1 MEKYHISKFNTFYC
15 IGLSY
20 EKADAEVRGKFS
32 LDENNK
38 RALLS
43 KAAEEGFDSMLL
55 ISTCNRTEIYGFAQ
69 HPFQLIKLLCD
80 FSNGTIDE
88 FQKVAS
94 VYKNNDAINH
104 MFRVG
109 TGLDSQILGDF
120 EIIGQL
126 KKGFILSREY
136 NLVSA
141 FMERLM
147 NAVIQTSKRIKR
159 ETELSTGATSVAFAS
174 VQYILN
180 TVENI
185 SKKNMLL
192 FGTGKIGRNTCENLT
207 KHTNG
212 TNITLINRTRD
223 KAELVADKCNV
234 TVKDHADLSDE
245 IAKADVLIVATGA
258 QQPTVTKELIRADK
272 DLLILDLSI
281 PKNVSEDVMQ
291 LPNVTLVHLDHLS
304 KITDETI
311 ERRRAQVPLAES
323 IIEEIKHE
331 FTNWLEE
338 RKFAPTIKALK
349 QRLEAI
355 KAEEIDYQRKKV
367 VNFNEE
373 QAMLLSN
380 RIIQKITKH
389 FANHLK
395 ESNTSTE
402 ESIEFI
408 SKVFQLEETINE

>member
-1 MEKYHISKFNTFYC
+1 
-15 IGLSY
+15 
-20 EKADAEVRGKFS
+20 
-32 LDENNK
+32 
-38 RALLS
+38 
-43 KAAEEGFDSMLL
+43 
-55 ISTCNRTEIYGFAQ
+55 
-69 HPFQLIKLLCD
+69 
-80 FSNGTIDE
+80 
-88 FQKVAS
+88 
-94 VYKNNDAINH
+94 
-104 MFRVG
+104 
-109 TGLDSQILGDF
+109 
-120 EIIGQL
+120 
-126 KKGFILSREY
+126 
-136 NLVSA
+136 
-141 FMERLM
+141 
-147 NAVIQTSKRIKR
+147 
-159 ETELSTGATSVAFAS
+159 
-174 VQYILN
+174 
-180 TVENI
+180 ENI

-234 TVKDHADLSDE
+234 IVKDHADLSDE

-258 QQPTVTKELIRADK
+258 QQPTVTKELIRSDK

>member
-104 MFRVG
+104 IFRVG

-136 NLVSA
+136 NLVS
-141 FMERLM
+141 
-147 NAVIQTSKRIKR
+147 
-159 ETELSTGATSVAFAS
+159 
-174 VQYILN
+174 
-180 TVENI
+180 
-185 SKKNMLL
+185 
-192 FGTGKIGRNTCENLT
+192 
-207 KHTNG
+207 
-212 TNITLINRTRD
+212 
-223 KAELVADKCNV
+223 
-234 TVKDHADLSDE
+234 
-245 IAKADVLIVATGA
+245 
-258 QQPTVTKELIRADK
+258 
-272 DLLILDLSI
+272 
-281 PKNVSEDVMQ
+281 
-291 LPNVTLVHLDHLS
+291 
-304 KITDETI
+304 
-311 ERRRAQVPLAES
+311 
-323 IIEEIKHE
+323 
-331 FTNWLEE
+331 
-338 RKFAPTIKALK
+338 
-349 QRLEAI
+349 
-355 KAEEIDYQRKKV
+355 
-367 VNFNEE
+367 
-373 QAMLLSN
+373 
-380 RIIQKITKH
+380 
-389 FANHLK
+389 
-395 ESNTSTE
+395 
-402 ESIEFI
+402 
-408 SKVFQLEETINE
+408 